1 MAHKNCKFLEQC
13 TFSDVDS
20 DEIGGFDMLVLLEIG
35 VARILRILGMICFIH
50 FKPLVFESAPCVFP
64 EMYGNFPKKKKEKER
79 EKVML

>member
-35 VARILRILGMICFIH
+35 VARNLRILGIH

-64 EMYGNFPKKKKEKER
+64 E
-79 EKVML
+79 KVR